1 MKPKLRLKAI
11 IEKHYSI
18 MHMQNNKILLASL
31 FLLIISA
38 GSLFSQTT
46 SVPAEAKAKTAPF
59 LFTPESVK
67 IGEQIYNANC
77 KSCHGDPGK
86 GNYVKLVSFTIDPA
100 SAEYQKF
107 SDGEMFFVLSNGK
120 NLMPTFANTLNEE
133 QRWQV
138 ISFVRSFNKDY
149 KQPAIKTT
157 SGAVKTETAKMV
169 LAYDID
175 KKMIFATIT
184 DSTAG
189 IRKPLSEIAIKLFV
203 KRTFGNLVVA
213 ETVTGKDGIGY
224 FKFPTDIPGD
234 SIGTLSLIA
243 KTQGN
248 SKELISTINEKLGVV
263 TKPKNLLEQRAWWNI
278 NKMAPIWL
286 IIAYLSGI
294 AGIGVT
300 VLYILMQLRKIKKIN
315 QKNTET

>member
-1 MKPKLRLKAI
+1 
-11 IEKHYSI
+11 
-18 MHMQNNKILLASL
+18 MQLNKYLHATL
-31 FLLIISA
+31 FLLLVTVVNS
-38 GSLFSQTT
+38 FSQTT
-46 SVPAEAKAKTAPF
+46 SAPADAKAKTSPF

-67 IGEQIYNANC
+67 SGEQIYNTNC

-107 SDGEMFFVLSNGK
+107 SDGEMFFILSNGK

-149 KQPAIKTT
+149 KQPAIKVT
-157 SGAVKTETAKMV
+157 GDAVKTETAKMV

-175 KKMIFATIT
+175 KKMLFATIF
-184 DSTAG
+184 DSIAG
-189 IRKPLSEIAIKLFV
+189 FKKPLSDVAIKLFV

-234 SIGTLSLIA
+234 TIGTLSLIA

-248 SKELISTINEKLGVV
+248 SKELIATINEKLGVV
-263 TKPKNLLEQRAWWNI
+263 TRPKKILEQRAWWNI

-286 IIAYLSGI
+286 IMAYLSGI
-294 AGIGVT
+294 SGIGVT
-300 VLYILMQLRKIKKIN
+300 VLYVLMQLRKIKKIN
-315 QKNTET
+315 QNK

>member
-1 MKPKLRLKAI
+1 MI
-11 IEKHYSI
+11 DKHYSR
-18 MHMQNNKILLASL
+18 MLMQQSRTYLLCL

-38 GSLFSQTT
+38 NESFTQTT
-46 SVPAEAKAKTAPF
+46 AIPPDAKSRTAPF
-59 LFTPESVK
+59 VFTPESVK
-67 IGEQIYNANC
+67 AGEQIFNTNC

-86 GNYVKLVSFTIDPA
+86 DNYVKLVSFTIDPA

-149 KQPAIKTT
+149 KQPAIKST
-157 SGAVKTETAKMV
+157 GDAVKTETAKMV

-175 KKMIFATIT
+175 KKMLFATIS
-184 DSTAG
+184 DSIAG
-189 IRKPLSEIAIKLFV
+189 LKKPLSDITIKLFV
-203 KRTFGNLVVA
+203 KRAFGNLLVA

-224 FKFPTDIPGD
+224 FNFPTDIPGD
-234 SIGTLSLIA
+234 TVGTISLIA

-248 SKELISTINEKLGVV
+248 SKELIATINEKLGVV
-263 TKPKNLLEQRAWWNI
+263 TKPKKILEQRAWWSV

-286 IIAYLSGI
+286 IMLYLSGI
-294 AGIGVT
+294 VGIGVT
-300 VLYILMQLRKIKKIN
+300 VLYILIQLRKIKKIN
-315 QKNTET
+315 QSNKPDHEK